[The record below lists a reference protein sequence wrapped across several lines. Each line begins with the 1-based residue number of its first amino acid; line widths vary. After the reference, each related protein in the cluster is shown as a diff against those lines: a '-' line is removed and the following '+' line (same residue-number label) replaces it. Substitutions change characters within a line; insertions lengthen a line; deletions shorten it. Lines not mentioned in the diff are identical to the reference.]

1 MGPIC
6 LGNISKYWLV
16 DNMKKS
22 GFTGYAYDF
31 NVDYYSIVV
40 DDIKD
45 IHKYLMKKGDIVWI
59 HQA

>member
-31 NVDYYSIVV
+31 NVDYYPIVV

-45 IHKYLMKKGDIVWI
+45 IHKYLMKKSDIV
-59 HQA
+59 